1 MNGLDL
7 FSGIGGMSNALAGY
21 VSPLIYCENDRY
33 AQAVLL
39 SRMADGWLPTSP
51 IWDDISSLRGAMLP
65 TGIDIIYGGFPC
77 QGISVAG
84 HGRGLADERSRLY
97 WQLHRLVKE
106 INPTFVFLENVP
118 AIRTR
123 GLKDV
128 VGSLAELGYDCRW
141 TIVQAL
147 EVGAHHRRARWFLLA
162 AHPDGKALRIK
173 QGRGIWE
180 GQRPTAALNPPNG
193 YKGIVAESPC
203 GAFKP
208 SVSRAGDGLPFAVD
222 RDRCLGN
229 AVVPQQARRAF
240 EKLMG
245 VN

>member
-1 MNGLDL
+1 
-7 FSGIGGMSNALAGY
+7 
-21 VSPLIYCENDRY
+21 
-33 AQAVLL
+33 
-39 SRMADGWLPTSP
+39 
-51 IWDDISSLRGAMLP
+51 MLP
-65 TGIDIIYGGFPC
+65 GSIDIIYGGFPC

-84 HGRGLADERSRLY
+84 HGRGLDDERSGLY

-128 VGSLAELGYDCRW
+128 VGSLTELGYDCRW
-141 TIVQAL
+141 TVVQAL

-173 QGRGIWE
+173 PGRGVWE
-180 GQRPTAALNPPNG
+180 GQRPTAALDTPNG
-193 YKGIVAESPC
+193 NKGIA
-203 GAFKP
+203 AKP
-208 SVSRAGDGLPFAVD
+208 SSGTFEPWVSRAGDGLPFAVD

-229 AVVPQQARRAF
+229 AVVPQQARLAF
-240 EKLMG
+240 ERLMG
-245 VN
+245 AV